1 MMRLLHACL
10 TLFPV
15 SRICLACAIVLQ
27 CLLVHAKDDVRSD
40 SATIGDF
47 RQMGI
52 PIYSN
57 NSVIVLPSCQLKYS
71 DLFGKIQNAERYVH
85 LDYFKFQQDSICRQ
99 LFDLLA
105 RKAEQGVEV
114 RVIYDYF
121 GNSHSDLPLKDSF
134 LDVYRARGVKVYAY
148 DKVKFPWVNHLFHR
162 NHHKIAII
170 DGEFLYTGGMNVA
183 DYYIHGKPGIG
194 AWRDTHMRVTGDAVE
209 GYQKIFLDL
218 WEKVSGERPDASKYE
233 IRHHAND
240 SILMAVCNRVPRKSP
255 EIIRETYCTAIDN
268 ARYLIQ
274 IVNPY
279 PCLFGDVK
287 RALQRALKRGVKVE
301 FLVSRRSDVMAN
313 ADVTGIEM
321 HRLMKR
327 GADIY
332 YYEGAFHHSKLMMV
346 DGLFC
351 TIGTANLD
359 ARSLRFDL
367 EVNSYIFDKGVTSE
381 LQDIFESDKS
391 VSMLLTPENWKELF
405 PLKRKVR
412 ARIFMS
418 VKKLL

>member
-1 MMRLLHACL
+1 
-10 TLFPV
+10 
-15 SRICLACAIVLQ
+15 
-27 CLLVHAKDDVRSD
+27 
-40 SATIGDF
+40 
-47 RQMGI
+47 
-52 PIYSN
+52 
-57 NSVIVLPSCQLKYS
+57 
-71 DLFGKIQNAERYVH
+71 
-85 LDYFKFQQDSICRQ
+85 
-99 LFDLLA
+99 
-105 RKAEQGVEV
+105 
-114 RVIYDYF
+114 
-121 GNSHSDLPLKDSF
+121 
-134 LDVYRARGVKVYAY
+134 
-148 DKVKFPWVNHLFHR
+148 
-162 NHHKIAII
+162 
-170 DGEFLYTGGMNVA
+170 
-183 DYYIHGKPGIG
+183 
-194 AWRDTHMRVTGDAVE
+194 MRVTGDAVE
-209 GYQKIFLDL
+209 GYQKIFVDL
-218 WEKVSGERPDASKYE
+218 WEKVSGERLDASMYE

-240 SILMAVCNRVPRKSP
+240 SVLMAVCNRIPRKSP

-268 ARYLIQ
+268 ARCLVQ